1 MALLGHGRRGSHLHH
16 PMSGRVH
23 AYVWHDGYGKYHP
36 TIIVSLWRALRLL
49 RQREGLVV
57 SLLPFPRIA
66 IECYRLRS
74 DTIQLSQDYVEEL
87 LGPLHTAR
95 AAGPAHAA
103 IKMIREAIE
112 DQYPGMAEGLYAA
125 FREIQSRLSGKWQP
139 PSESLNQSRSFCL

>member
-1 MALLGHGRRGSHLHH
+1 VSIFNLKDYFEASRFTNDDRPIWRFWVTDGEEAAYIN

-36 TIIVSLWRALRLL
+36 TIIVSPWRALRLL

-87 LGPLHTAR
+87 LGP
-95 AAGPAHAA
+95 GNPV
-103 IKMIREAIE
+103 
-112 DQYPGMAEGLYAA
+112 
-125 FREIQSRLSGKWQP
+125 
-139 PSESLNQSRSFCL
+139 

>member
-1 MALLGHGRRGSHLHH
+1 VSIFNLKDYFEACRFADDDSPIWRFWVTDGEEATYIN

-36 TIIVSLWRALRLL
+36 TIIVSPWRALRLL

-66 IECYRLRS
+66 IECYLLKS

-87 LGPLHTAR
+87 LGP
-95 AAGPAHAA
+95 GSPA
-103 IKMIREAIE
+103 
-112 DQYPGMAEGLYAA
+112 
-125 FREIQSRLSGKWQP
+125 
-139 PSESLNQSRSFCL
+139 